1 MNNKE
6 RINALQK
13 ANNSLMRKI
22 FSKATAVLPLL
33 AFMLTSCSS
42 NDKYDFKD
50 SSDAIETYHEYLVSV
65 RNIKTSNTDDFSKEI
80 SSWKEVND
88 TVIRF
93 LMRDSILQREH
104 NVSTQLTII
113 HDSVRQEMLRLS
125 ETWRYT
131 YADVFKIKEVTS
143 KFQND
148 KDLQDAVKSA
158 EPFFISLNDTPVYE
172 GNKTAILNKYR
183 GFLSIT
189 QANGIKSKKDMLTFI
204 KEEDYY
210 FRSFLAH
217 LYEMDNEPISDITR
231 DTESICRSIF
241 LAAREGKISAR
252 DAMVYMSMRT
262 VRRLLQ
268 NSVVCV
274 TDINKQPIKT
284 KAQGNAYVW
293 MIIQPFISI
302 DQFSIATLTPAEKN
316 NFNYIVT
323 QLPKSVKFAE
333 TFNIEQRA
341 LNYLLPQ
348 QLLKFYI
355 LSL

>member
-13 ANNSLMRKI
+13 ARKTLTRRLLTKSI
-22 FSKATAVLPLL
+22 ALLPLL
-33 AFMLTSCSS
+33 AVTVTGCSS
-42 NDKYDFKD
+42 DEKYDFKT
-50 SSDAIETYHEYLVSV
+50 STDAIETYQDYLASV
-65 RNIKTSNTDDFSKEI
+65 RKIKTSNTDDFSKEV
-80 SSWKEVND
+80 SQWKEVND

-93 LMRDSILQREH
+93 LMRDSVLQREH
-104 NVSTQLTII
+104 NVSTRLTII

-131 YADVFKIKEVTS
+131 YADVFTIKENTS
-143 KFQND
+143 KFQHD
-148 KDLQDAVKSA
+148 QDLQDAVKTA

-183 GFLSIT
+183 GFLSVT
-189 QANGIKSKKDMLTFI
+189 KANGIKSKADMLTFI
-204 KEEDYY
+204 KEEDHY

-274 TDINKQPIKT
+274 TDMNKQPVKT

-323 QLPKSVKFAE
+323 QLPKSARFAE